1 MKSRAIALSAISAAF
16 VAIFLTFGA
25 YVEFFDLIAVVIA
38 SVFVILP
45 SYEDSRLGCFLA
57 YLVGGFIGFLF
68 SGFNIVSIVFPA
80 YFAFFGLMPVMNLF
94 AEKKINKKLWF
105 FIKLVW
111 GVAVT
116 YLLLWYYTAV
126 MHMPIEYT
134 FDMFGKSFDLTDVE
148 NIYYMFLVAYGVFGL
163 IFFAVY
169 DRFVYVARFSVNKL
183 LSGIIKK

>member
-1 MKSRAIALSAISAAF
+1 MKSKVIALSAISAAF

-25 YVEFFDLIAVVIA
+25 YVEFFDLIAVVVA

-45 SYEDSRLGCFLA
+45 SYRESRLGCFLA

-68 SGFNIVSIVFPA
+68 SGLNIASIVFPA

-94 AEKKINKKLWF
+94 AEKKLNKKLWF

-111 GVAVT
+111 AVGVA
-116 YLLLWYYTAV
+116 YLLLWYYTAI
-126 MHMPIEYT
+126 MNMPIEYT
-134 FDMFGKSFDLTDVE
+134 FSLFGKSFDLTDVE
-148 NIYYMFLVAYGVFGL
+148 NIYYTFLVVYGVFAV

-183 LSGIIKK
+183 LNRIIKK